1 MRTPTLAAFAMALF
15 LAGCTSQLNPRLD
28 QLEAIATVERRAALT
43 RLEDRR
49 CKRPLHWVTDL
60 AAARGEEWLLGYMR
74 SCPNL
79 RALVL
84 RLIGLEMRDRGLG
97 LDLGG

>member
-1 MRTPTLAAFAMALF
+1 MRRSAPAVLAAVLF
-15 LAGCTSQLNPRLD
+15 LAGCTGQLYPKVD
-28 QLEAIATVERRAALT
+28 ELESMIAAERRVALA

-60 AAARGEEWLLGYMR
+60 AAERGEVWLLGYLH
-74 SCPNL
+74 SCPDV

-84 RLIGLEMRDRGLG
+84 RLIGLEMRDKGLS
-97 LDLGG
+97 LGG